1 MMMLGREVRRPI
13 DLMLGV
19 EYANMHQNDP
29 AQWVQK
35 LRETLKQVHEVART
49 NLKSSIHRQKRDYD
63 LRVNLKKYNIG
74 DVVYKINSA
83 SKVGQSK
90 KLQSPW
96 LGPYLIE
103 DSHGTIYKIRSQ
115 KKSEWIH
122 HDRLKL
128 CENAEL
134 PLWLCCKHH
143 LVFDLDETIAYDD
156 DEDDN
161 NLPEPDLEQP
171 IRDDQND
178 ELGDPQINENDN
190 AAVEPAK
197 DLGNVQVDSVAIEE
211 LDVVQADNV
220 QVDAESEDTSDE
232 PINPIDEASDEPT
245 GFIDLTEDVP
255 DYDLQDFFDRQENSI
270 PMTHTYADVPRT
282 RTGRETRKPKYLKD
296 YSQ

>member
-1 MMMLGREVRRPI
+1 M
-13 DLMLGV
+13 
-19 EYANMHQNDP
+19 
-29 AQWVQK
+29 
-35 LRETLKQVHEVART
+35 
-49 NLKSSIHRQKRDYD
+49 
-63 LRVNLKKYNIG
+63 
-74 DVVYKINSA
+74 
-83 SKVGQSK
+83 
-90 KLQSPW
+90 QSPW

-115 KKSEWIH
+115 KKSEWVH

-128 CENAEL
+128 CEDAEL
-134 PLWLCCKHH
+134 PLWLCRKHH
-143 LVFDLDETIAYDD
+143 LVLDLDETIAYDD

-161 NLPEPDLEQP
+161 NLPEPELEHP

-178 ELGDPQINENDN
+178 ELGDPKINENDN
-190 AAVEPAK
+190 AAVEPAE
-197 DLGNVQVDSVAIEE
+197 DLGNVQVDSVPIEE

-232 PINPIDEASDEPT
+232 SINPIDEASNEPT

-270 PMTHTYADVPRT
+270 PVTHIYADVPRT
-282 RTGRETRKPKYLKD
+282 RTGRVTRKPKYLKD